1 MDLNFLNPWW
11 KERRVPEILAG
22 RKRKILQKILPFIK
36 ERQIILLYG
45 IRRAGK
51 TTLMFQIIQELL
63 NQGINPLHILY
74 FSFDERK
81 YPLEEILK
89 DYEENVLKKPIEKTK
104 CFLFLDEIQKL
115 DQWEEK
121 IKILYDFH
129 PNLKIFLSGSA
140 HIHLQKRSKESL
152 AGRFFEFLISPLDFE
167 EFLEFT
173 QTKIDPE
180 REEIF
185 EKEIKFAIQRYLLT
199 GGFIEPLNFEE
210 FKLRK
215 YFKESILERVLY
227 RDIPETFN
235 ISLQELLMRI
245 LEILAWF
252 PGIYLKYDNL
262 ARDLKIDQ
270 RTVRQ
275 YFSYLEYSLLVRKT
289 YNYSSSLLTSEKKLK
304 RGYLTSSAFTYA
316 LEENP
321 DFSRIIEQWWVNH
334 LQAKYFWRPSKSD
347 EVDIILCK
355 GKTLFPIEVKI
366 RKNLSRE
373 DFSAIFKFMKKY
385 EIKKGLLISL
395 DEEGKIEKE
404 AGTVEIIPYWK
415 YWTIK
420 EKIPF

>member
-1 MDLNFLNPWW
+1 MILNYLNPWW
-11 KERRVPEILAG
+11 KERRVPEVLVG
-22 RKRKILQKILPFIK
+22 RKRKILGKILPFVK

-45 IRRAGK
+45 IRRSGK
-51 TTLMFQIIQELL
+51 TTLMFQLIQELL

-89 DYEENVLKKPIEKTK
+89 EYEENVLKKPIEKTK

-115 DQWEEK
+115 EQWEKK

-129 PNLKIFLSGSA
+129 PHLKIFLSGSA
-140 HIHLQKRSKESL
+140 NIHLQKRSKESL
-152 AGRFFEFLISPLDFE
+152 AGRFFEFLISPLDFD

-227 RDIPETFN
+227 RDPETFN

-245 LEILAWF
+245 LEIVAWL
-252 PGIYLKYDNL
+252 PGIYLKYENL

-289 YNYSSSLLTSEKKLK
+289 YNYSPSLLTSEKKLK

-321 DFSRIIEQWWVNH
+321 DFSRVIEQWWVNH
-334 LQAKYFWRPSKSD
+334 LQAKYFWRPPKSD
-347 EVDIILCK
+347 EVDIILCW

-373 DFSAIFKFMKKY
+373 DFSAIFKFMREY
-385 EIKKGLLISL
+385 ETKKGLLISL
-395 DEEGKIEKE
+395 DEEGKTEKE
-404 AGTVEIIPYWK
+404 EGIVEIIPYWK

-420 EKIPF
+420 KKIPF